1 MNQHAA
7 TARQG
12 HKYKYGAREVIAM
25 QSGVVV
31 EVRPIDFA
39 EAYPLGWPIT
49 VKASWLTPLPMKYF
63 GGSVPK

>member
-1 MNQHAA
+1 MTHVKLAK
-7 TARQG
+7 QG
-12 HKYKYGAREVIAM
+12 HLYKCGEREVIAM

-31 EVRPIDFA
+31 EVRPIDF
-39 EAYPLGWPIT
+39 EQAYPLGWPIV